1 MNNNWPGKNSLF
13 ESILSRNVRRFWK
26 KSRGEPCRVF
36 PSWQF
41 FHSRSSPKQLFPIA
55 GQKFCYCCTV
65 QFLLV
70 SRFLRNKLR
79 QGERGMTFILRLKI
93 GSIFFFFYISQNR
106 YDIIYIC
113 KLYFIRWMKRKEKES
128 NIYPSRLNWKQSI
141 WLYKN
146 RVLRRDI
153 IRYCFVSMGS
163 RFDRREIWGKCH
175 RKGWA
180 FNQCNAGRNATRF
193 RLNSKSIRV
202 ALFVQQV
209 TVAFPFLSPW
219 IKLSIKFSL
228 TSHRRVLHPPFS
240 FQNFNF
246 WFLIFP
252 PDCHSLQEKSEQK
265 RKVEWI
271 SSMIDL
277 AWIKLFH
284 RSPIETIQQSNFFL
298 FSWRIS
304 FLINRSILDPTISS
318 SVVGIMEFEEIFWI
332 ILPFD
337 LDSISV
343 EGKKKEEEEARNWEV
358 DSISLL
364 INVFVSKFRN
374 QPAFRVTRKRRW
386 KKEERGGKK
395 YSIDSHGQGR
405 MYFFW
410 KHRHH
415 LVSPSSFLKRMEKQ
429 YFDVSRAPS
438 FPFPYHIPPVSRC
451 TFFSF
456 FFVSDFFVP
465 TNYTYIYRLCM
476 KKEKK

>member
-265 RKVEWI
+265 HKVEWI

-337 LDSISV
+337 WI
-343 EGKKKEEEEARNWEV
+343 R
-358 DSISLL
+358 
-364 INVFVSKFRN
+364 
-374 QPAFRVTRKRRW
+374 
-386 KKEERGGKK
+386 
-395 YSIDSHGQGR
+395 
-405 MYFFW
+405 
-410 KHRHH
+410 
-415 LVSPSSFLKRMEKQ
+415 FL
-429 YFDVSRAPS
+429 S
-438 FPFPYHIPPVSRC
+438 
-451 TFFSF
+451 
-456 FFVSDFFVP
+456 
-465 TNYTYIYRLCM
+465 
-476 KKEKK
+476 KEKKKRRRSRKLRSWLDFTSDQCFRFEISQPARLPSNEKKAMKKRGTRGKKI